1 MALRAL
7 LRPEA
12 RVDLEQAAYWYED
25 QRQGL
30 GDRFTFEVLGLLQQI
45 GGSPLLFPE
54 VFPPVRRGLLQ
65 RFPYAIYFVIEEPA
79 VVILAIVH
87 QRRDPAV
94 WKRRWQDLDEER

>member
-12 RVDLEQAAYWYED
+12 RVDLEEAAYWYED

-30 GDRFTFEVLGLLQQI
+30 GDRFASEVLDLVRRI

-65 RFPYAIYFVIEEPA
+65 RFPYAVYFVIEETMI
-79 VVILAIVH
+79 VVLAIVH
-87 QRRDPAV
+87 QRRDPAA
-94 WKRRWQDLDEER
+94 WKRRWQDLNEEE